1 MTHVELSNEFFKLCE
16 TGAGAEA
23 VAHLIAPNATF
34 ACDGLPEV
42 TTLVDY
48 VNWMKSVATEKLP
61 GCSYKINSVTTN
73 ATTVVFYATFYASAG
88 DKNCVSR
95 YVYIIESDADKIVSL
110 VKVWDKGNAFGQLGW

>member
-1 MTHVELSNEFFKLCE
+1 MSHVESSKSFFELCE

-23 VAHLIAPNATF
+23 VAHLVAPNATF
-34 ACDGLPEV
+34 ACDGLPEI

-73 ATTVVFYATFYASAG
+73 ENSAVFYATFYATAG

-95 YVYIIESDADKIVSL
+95 YVYIIESADGKIVSL